1 MGKKRPKEQIAYH
14 SYKQQ
19 VSISRSGNDASR
31 EEVGSATAT
40 AEPLRKRVVTLHD
53 EVQADITWKEMAD
66 RRQQVRRASAKP
78 PANTP
83 LVPRT
88 LAQTGAPA
96 SAGQMR
102 TIRRGS
108 RKSLPIP
115 ARASG
120 QRSKRRWG
128 FLQRVLAFFGILVI
142 GVLGLSFA
150 LTSPAFRVQ
159 QVNVVGTDN
168 RALVKTIQHMG
179 MQGQNIFLVDAA
191 ALTDRVDAMPVVASA
206 NLEKQLPNQ
215 LTVTVVERTPVLL
228 WQTKQGTY
236 SVDKYGIVI
245 APAGE
250 TSGAASLRVVDA
262 RSERQIIHPGVQLNG
277 ADIAFAMEVFN
288 RLPQMAGVTSF
299 TLRYDPKISV
309 DGGNGSYVV
318 ESTGGWV
325 AYLGGAH
332 DTNPLDNRLIE
343 LQQILAMAQQQ
354 QLSLASVDLRF
365 GLRPVYTLKS

>member
-1 MGKKRPKEQIAYH
+1 
-14 SYKQQ
+14 
-19 VSISRSGNDASR
+19 
-31 EEVGSATAT
+31 
-40 AEPLRKRVVTLHD
+40 LRRL
-53 EVQADITWKEMAD
+53 
-66 RRQQVRRASAKP
+66 
-78 PANTP
+78 
-83 LVPRT
+83 
-88 LAQTGAPA
+88 
-96 SAGQMR
+96 
-102 TIRRGS
+102 
-108 RKSLPIP
+108 
-115 ARASG
+115 
-120 QRSKRRWG
+120 
-128 FLQRVLAFFGILVI
+128 LAFFGVLVI

-168 RALVKTIQHMG
+168 RALAQSIQHMG
-179 MQGQNIFLVDAA
+179 VQGQNIFLVDTT
-191 ALTDRVDAMPVVASA
+191 ALADRIDALPVVESA

-245 APAGE
+245 APASE
-250 TSGAASLRVVDA
+250 TSGATSLRTLDA
-262 RSERQIIHPGVQLNG
+262 RSEGQTIHPGVQLNR

-288 RLPQMAGVTSF
+288 RLPQMAGITSF
-299 TLRYDPKISV
+299 TLRYDSKISV
-309 DGGNGSYVV
+309 EGGNGSYVV

-343 LQQILAMAQQQ
+343 LQQILAMAQRQ
-354 QLSLASVDLRF
+354 QLSLATVDLRF